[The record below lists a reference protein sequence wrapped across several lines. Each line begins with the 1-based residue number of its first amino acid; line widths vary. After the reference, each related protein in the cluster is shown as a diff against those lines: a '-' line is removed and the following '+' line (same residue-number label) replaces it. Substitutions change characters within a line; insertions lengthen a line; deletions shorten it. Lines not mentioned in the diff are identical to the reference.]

1 MLVVTVQRQSERVM
15 VMLLVVIEGLL
26 NFGRQK
32 GINFTYNQII
42 D

>member
-1 MLVVTVQRQSERVM
+1 MM

-26 NFGRQK
+26 NFGIRK

>member
-1 MLVVTVQRQSERVM
+1 M

-26 NFGRQK
+26 NFGMWK
-32 GINFTYNQII
+32 GINFTYNQIV

>member
-1 MLVVTVQRQSERVM
+1 M
-15 VMLLVVIEGLL
+15 VMLLVVIKGLL
-26 NFGRQK
+26 NFGMWK